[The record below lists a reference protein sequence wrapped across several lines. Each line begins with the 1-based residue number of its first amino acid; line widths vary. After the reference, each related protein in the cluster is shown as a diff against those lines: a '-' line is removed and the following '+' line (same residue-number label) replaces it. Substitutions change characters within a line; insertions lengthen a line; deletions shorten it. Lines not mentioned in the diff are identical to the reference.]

1 MDRRRKHLERRVPD
15 IGVKFPF
22 STAFTRYNTPK
33 AGKTYGLR
41 RYNSAMH
48 TVLLCSA
55 LSLILAPF
63 ASASTDLSGGAEK
76 IPKLMADSTL
86 VCKGEVIV
94 APALVFSA
102 KAPSLHWTATAFIH
116 TDRCFKGETPLS
128 ETVPVLFD
136 NILPSGGTSGGTPY
150 VILRKGDYRL
160 YFLKPEADKYILV
173 DRWSGQLEIS
183 RRVAEASTQ
192 DPDPMHQLEMD
203 LKAGLTDPDR
213 DLMMDSI
220 RMLGNM
226 RHLQSKA
233 ELIPFLDSPD
243 ALVRTKAYQAMLRLH
258 DYSVLPAVEK
268 WLVAQPVPPDAVLLP
283 RDSLFHMQYDLVGE
297 IAAIRDPAYLPTM
310 ERMLHLPKLIMRRN
324 ILDGIRAMHSP
335 QSVPIFLDMLNDPDL
350 GFVAMQGL
358 FDLGGDG
365 PIDWV
370 PSFDEFRDN
379 RAYYATTCSK

>member
-1 MDRRRKHLERRVPD
+1 MR
-15 IGVKFPF
+15 
-22 STAFTRYNTPK
+22 
-33 AGKTYGLR
+33 
-41 RYNSAMH
+41 
-48 TVLLCSA
+48 TVLFCSA
-55 LSLILAPF
+55 LSLILPPF
-63 ASASTDLSGGAEK
+63 ASSRTDLSGGAEK
-76 IPKLMADSTL
+76 IPKLMVDSTL
-86 VCKGEVIV
+86 VCKGEVID
-94 APALVFSA
+94 APDLVFSA
-102 KAPSLHWTATAFIH
+102 SPPSHWTATAFIR
-116 TDRCFKGETPLS
+116 TDRCFKGEPPPGD
-128 ETVPVLFD
+128 TVPVLFD
-136 NILPSGGTSGGTPY
+136 NILPSGGTSGGTPN

-183 RRVAEASTQ
+183 RRVAEASTH
-192 DPDPMHQLEMD
+192 DPDPMYQLEMD

-213 DLMMDSI
+213 ALLMDSI
-220 RMLGNM
+220 RILGNM

-233 ELIPFLDSPD
+233 ELIPFLDSLD

-258 DYSVLPAVEK
+258 DYSVLPAVEQ

-283 RDSLFHMQYDLVGE
+283 WDSLFHTQYELVAE
-297 IAAIRDPAYLPTM
+297 IAAIRDPAYIPTM

-335 QSVPIFLDMLNDPDL
+335 QSVPIFLDMLDDPDPDL

-358 FDLGGDG
+358 FDLRGDG

-379 RAYYATTCSK
+379 RAYYATTCRQWWQANHPRE